1 MMSGKVEQ
9 GLACLIVL
17 GLACQDSRRLS
28 DRSTDYAGHAK
39 HCNIVEQS

>member
-17 GLACQDSRRLS
+17 GLACQDSLRQS
-28 DRSTDYAGHAK
+28 DRSTGYARHAK
-39 HCNIVEQS
+39 DCNIVDQN